1 MHFKNKQMPFKYMSW
16 WSGDLCGPSSSL
28 SIDEMLKEKTNL
40 EKKPLHYI
48 LEDTF
53 PKCIILHKKMV
64 IISDKG
70 NTLATRQNICE
81 FKLGEEGKAA
91 LLQHIYVTGFQNVQ
105 IL

>member
-1 MHFKNKQMPFKYMSW
+1 MPFKYMSW
-16 WSGDLCGPSSSL
+16 WSGDLCGPSSLL

-40 EKKPLHYI
+40 KKKKTLHNI

-64 IISDKG
+64 IILDKG
-70 NTLATRQNICE
+70 NTLASRQNICE
-81 FKLGEEGKAA
+81 LKLAEEGKAA
-91 LLQHIYVTGFQNVQ
+91 LLQRIYTAGFQNVQ